1 MKFMNFSRKDQIAT
15 VHIGCELEDGCLDV
29 TQAIG
34 GGLLKFP
41 RAATT
46 LEEAIQVA
54 DGLNLLRDQVREL
67 KTSSMGIQGY
77 LFKPANAIY
86 HAPVTHPEKIIGIGL
101 NYRDHAAET
110 KLELPKRPLM
120 FGMFANAIIGP
131 EQPIVIPPV
140 SKQVDYE
147 AELGVIIGRRGR
159 NISAGD
165 ALQYV
170 AGYTII
176 NDVSARDLQFA
187 DGQWLRGKSFD
198 TFLPMG
204 PCLVTPETLRD
215 GDGLAITLRLNGQTL
230 QDSNTSHMVFKVP
243 ELISC
248 ISEVMT
254 LQPGDVISTGT
265 PAGVGFTRNPPVFMK
280 HGDVVEIEIEGISVL
295 RNPVIDFQ

>member
-1 MKFMNFSRKDQIAT
+1 MNFSRKDQIAT

-77 LFKPANAIY
+77 LFKPTDAIY

-187 DGQWLRGKSFD
+187 DGQWFRGKSFD